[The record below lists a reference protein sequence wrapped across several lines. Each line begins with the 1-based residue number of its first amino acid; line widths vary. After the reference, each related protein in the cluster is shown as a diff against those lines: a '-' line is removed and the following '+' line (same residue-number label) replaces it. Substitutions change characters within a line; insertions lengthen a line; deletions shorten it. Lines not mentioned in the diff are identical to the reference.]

1 MSWQIYL
8 KGELKM
14 NTEEIKETTE
24 ENVNDVTNSDVEESY
39 NQNDESRYGTPE
51 MKEPSNPI
59 TGIVGAVIGSLLGV
73 ALWIIIY
80 HLGYIASLAGLAII
94 ICAFKGYEILG
105 RSLDKKGVI
114 ITSVIALVMVF
125 VANHMAWTVE
135 CYLEIKDYFEVSFN
149 ETLKWMPDLIK
160 EADAVKE
167 YISDLG
173 FGYLLTLI
181 GGVSTIVSK
190 FKQAK

>member
-1 MSWQIYL
+1 
-8 KGELKM
+8 M

-59 TGIVGAVIGSLLGV
+59 TGIIGALVGSLLGV
-73 ALWIIIY
+73 ALWIIIF

-94 ICAFKGYEILG
+94 ICALKGYEILG

-114 ITSVIALVMVF
+114 ITSIIALVMVF

-160 EADAVKE
+160 ESDAVKE

-181 GGVSTIVSK
+181 GGVSTIINK